1 MALSKPKRMK
11 MEKENEDGDKENVR
25 MKLVQAIT
33 DAVNASG
40 STQPL
45 ITGFVDGA
53 ANASTSTNVGTYLT
67 RWFQQVYRN
76 RLLKNS
82 HADSCI
88 GRMASHFRLSEN
100 CVQEEGFYQM
110 MKCFYCYVLDIAPST
125 SYVMIGNKGCHCG
138 CLQERHYEYIIND
151 DFAYDV
157 NSIYA
162 ILREHSMER
171 FMNTIRPH
179 FEFCKS
185 YWRRHC
191 SSFSSDKIFCNTCF
205 YHLYLLERPRI
216 IKQCFV

>member
-100 CVQEEGFYQM
+100 CV
-110 MKCFYCYVLDIAPST
+110 
-125 SYVMIGNKGCHCG
+125 
-138 CLQERHYEYIIND
+138 
-151 DFAYDV
+151 
-157 NSIYA
+157 
-162 ILREHSMER
+162 
-171 FMNTIRPH
+171 
-179 FEFCKS
+179 
-185 YWRRHC
+185 
-191 SSFSSDKIFCNTCF
+191 
-205 YHLYLLERPRI
+205 
-216 IKQCFV
+216 